1 MKSVRAKVFLCVLM
15 IALTACSS
23 LPGMGLLGDLRDIAA
38 TPVPSTPRVQPTT
51 APPDIST
58 AALVKMRAKIRVGIR
73 YDAPP
78 MARVN
83 ADGELEGM
91 DVDLARDFARRWL
104 GSERNVEFVQVT
116 SLSAPAMIA
125 NREVDLA
132 MGGLIHS
139 KSAEPLADFSLT
151 TVQDGEA
158 LLARTGTFS
167 DFLSMAGSTVTY
179 IDSQST
185 FALRDAQIAN
195 NMTVTLVGQN
205 SYRAAVDD
213 LIAGQTD
220 AVAGRW
226 RRLRATATNDPAL
239 TILTIFTREPIA
251 IMLPQN
257 DSAWA
262 DLVNLTFSQQ
272 VNDGTYDALYE
283 RWFGAKP
290 ELPATI
296 PQPNPPQLAD
306 LPNNIAPRDVL
317 SAMKAANAVRVGFN
331 AGASPFSAL
340 NGEGQPEGFEVDLV
354 REMARR
360 WFNNPDAAQFASVN
374 DAAAALAGDQAD
386 LAIGGIG
393 RNGAT
398 ERTMDFSQT
407 IFVSNGLPV
416 AIAVPHESSTLRD
429 LVNFTLQEMQTDGT
443 YGAIFQKWF
452 PDQPVNEIERWPGAG
467 SSVALLAGPPA
478 P

>member
-1 MKSVRAKVFLCVLM
+1 MKSVRSSVALCSLIV
-15 IALTACSS
+15 ALTACSS
-23 LPGMGLLGDLRDIAA
+23 LPGLSDLRDIAA
-38 TPVPSTPRVQPTT
+38 TPVPSTPWVQSTV

-58 AALVKMRAKIRVGIR
+58 AALVKMRAMVRVGIR

-78 MARVN
+78 LARVN
-83 ADGELEGM
+83 AEGELEGM

-116 SLSAPAMIA
+116 SLSAPALIA
-125 NREVDLA
+125 NREVDMA
-132 MGGLIHS
+132 MGGLVHS
-139 KSAEPLADFSLT
+139 KSAEPAVDYSVS

-158 LLARTGTFS
+158 MLARTGTFS
-167 DFLSMAGSTVTY
+167 DFLSMAGRTVTY
-179 IDSQST
+179 IDSSST

-195 NMTVTLVGQN
+195 NITVTLVGQN
-205 SYRAAVDD
+205 SYRAAVND
-213 LIAGQTD
+213 LVAGQTD
-220 AVAGRW
+220 GVAGRW

-239 TILTIFTREPIA
+239 AILTVFTRDPIA

-257 DSAWA
+257 DSEWT

-272 VNDGTYDALYE
+272 VEDGTYASLYE
-283 RWFGAKP
+283 KWFGVP
-290 ELPATI
+290 PDPLETI

-306 LPNNIAPRDVL
+306 LPNSIAPRDVI
-317 SAMKAANAVRVGFN
+317 STMKAANAVRVGFN
-331 AGASPFSAL
+331 AGASPFTAL
-340 NGEGQPEGFEVDLV
+340 NGEGQPEGFEVDLA

-360 WFNNPDAAQFASVN
+360 WFNDPAAAQFTPVS
-374 DAAAALAGDQAD
+374 DAAAALASDQAD

-393 RNGAT
+393 RNGTT
-398 ERTMDFSQT
+398 ERGMDFSQT

-416 AIAVPHESSTLRD
+416 AIAVPHESSEVRD
-429 LVNFTLQEMQTDGT
+429 LVNFTLQEMQADGT

-467 SSVALLAGPPA
+467 SSAALLAGQPA

>member
-1 MKSVRAKVFLCVLM
+1 MKSVRLSVLVCGLAM
-15 IALTACSS
+15 ALAACSAI
-23 LPGMGLLGDLRDIAA
+23 PGLNTLRDIAA
-38 TPVPSTPRVQPTT
+38 TPVPSTPRVVPTA
-51 APPDIST
+51 APPDVST
-58 AALVKMRAKIRVGIR
+58 AALVKMRSKIRVGIR

-78 MARVN
+78 LARVN
-83 ADGELEGM
+83 AEGALEGM
-91 DVDLARDFARRWL
+91 DVDLAKDFARRWL

-125 NREVDLA
+125 NREIDLA

-139 KSAEPLADFSLT
+139 KSTEPMVDYSIATL
-151 TVQDGEA
+151 QDGEA

-167 DFLSMAGSTVTY
+167 DFVSMAGRTVTY
-179 IDSQST
+179 IDSPST

-195 NMTVTLVGQN
+195 NITVTLVGQN

-213 LIAGQTD
+213 LTAGRTD
-220 AVAGRW
+220 GVAGRW
-226 RRLRATATNDPAL
+226 RRLRATAANDPAL
-239 TILTIFTREPIA
+239 TILTIFTREPVA

-283 RWFGAKP
+283 KWFGAKP
-290 ELPATI
+290 DLLETI

-306 LPNNIAPRDVL
+306 LPNSLVARDVI
-317 SAMKAANAVRVGFN
+317 SGMRTAGAVRVGFN

-340 NGEGQPEGFEVDLV
+340 NGEGQPEGFEVDLL

-360 WFNNPDAAQFASVN
+360 WFNDPAAAQFSQIS
-374 DAAAALAGDQAD
+374 DAAAALEGNQAD
-386 LAIGGIG
+386 VAIGGII

-398 ERTMDFSQT
+398 ERSMDFSQT
-407 IFVSNGLPV
+407 IFVSNGLPIG
-416 AIAVPHESSTLRD
+416 IAVPHESSVVRD
-429 LVNFTLQEMQTDGT
+429 LVNFTLQEMQADGT

-452 PDQPVNEIERWPGAG
+452 PDQPANEIPRWPGAG
-467 SSVALLAGPPA
+467 SSAALLAGGSQSP
-478 P
+478 

>member
-1 MKSVRAKVFLCVLM
+1 MKSVRAKMMLCAIAV
-15 IALTACSS
+15 ALTACSN
-23 LPGMGLLGDLRDIAA
+23 LPGVGLLGDLRDIAA
-38 TPVPSTPRVQPTT
+38 TPIPSTPRVIPTA
-51 APPDIST
+51 APPDFST
-58 AALVKMRAKIRVGIR
+58 AALVKLRSKIRVGIR

-78 MARVN
+78 LSRVN

-91 DVDLARDFARRWL
+91 DVDLAKDFARRWL

-125 NREVDLA
+125 NREIDMA
-132 MGGLIHS
+132 MGGLVHS
-139 KSAEPLADFSLT
+139 KSAEPSADYSLS

-158 LLARTGTFS
+158 LLGRTGTFS
-167 DFLSMAGSTVTY
+167 DFLSLAGRTVTY
-179 IDSQST
+179 IDSPST

-195 NMTVTLVGQN
+195 NITVTLVGQN
-205 SYRAAVDD
+205 SYRAAVND
-213 LIAGQTD
+213 LVAGQTD

-239 TILTIFTREPIA
+239 TILSVLSREPVA

-262 DLVNLTFSQQ
+262 DLVNLTISQM

-283 RWFGAKP
+283 KWFGAKP
-290 ELPATI
+290 DLPFTL

-306 LPNNIAPRDVL
+306 LPNNITPREVI
-317 SAMKAANAVRVGFN
+317 STMKAANAVRVGFN

-340 NGEGQPEGFEVDLV
+340 NAEGQPEGFEVDLV

-360 WFNNPDAAQFASVN
+360 WFNTPDAAQFSSVT
-374 DAAAALAGDQAD
+374 DAAAALAGGQAD
-386 LAIGGIG
+386 IAIGGIG
-393 RNGAT
+393 RNGTT
-398 ERTMDFSQT
+398 ERSMDFSQT
-407 IFVSNGLPV
+407 IFVSNGLPI
-416 AIAVPHESSTLRD
+416 AIAVPQESSAMRD
-429 LVNFTLQEMQTDGT
+429 LVNFTLQEMQADGT

-452 PDQPVNEIERWPGAG
+452 PDQPVNEIERWAGAG
-467 SSVALLAGPPA
+467 SSAALLAGPPA